1 MKRIEYMLEFDIAVF
16 KGYVMIVGMLT
27 GGKANHNK
35 LCDDKWSDGTLIGL
49 QPHFMTS
56 SPERALQKEALEKS
70 HCHLVN
76 Y

>member
-1 MKRIEYMLEFDIAVF
+1 
-16 KGYVMIVGMLT
+16 MIVGMLT

-49 QPHFMTS
+49 QPHLMTS